1 MPSSDLPFT
10 LSVLVPVLFIVVVE
24 ITGIA
29 RNVDLIANIQT
40 DSPNRHTA
48 ERAINNFITYLPKF
62 QRGQQIPAFGH
73 FGTLHAVNVTI
84 LIYGVWIVN
93 YGLDGAGRFILS
105 MAVLIIL
112 ALLPVLEV
120 DEYRE
125 IRRKGVDPIS
135 HKIHGVGTFFFGALA
150 GGLGEAY
157 AAGIPLWLI
166 MLFGMIFVLAPIAV
180 VGAYFS
186 VYLERELYKTVP
198 GR

>member
-29 RNVDLIANIQT
+29 RNVDLIANLQS

-48 ERAINNFITYLPKF
+48 GISVNNIITYLPKF
-62 QRGQQIPAFGH
+62 RRGQQIPAFGH

-135 HKIHGVGTFFFGALA
+135 HKIHGVGTFSFGGTCWWIRRSICGWCSALA
-150 GGLGEAY
+150 N
-157 AAGIPLWLI
+157 I
-166 MLFGMIFVLAPIAV
+166 V
-180 VGAYFS
+180 VWSDFRSCSDSGSWCVF
-186 VYLERELYKTVP
+186 
-198 GR
+198 